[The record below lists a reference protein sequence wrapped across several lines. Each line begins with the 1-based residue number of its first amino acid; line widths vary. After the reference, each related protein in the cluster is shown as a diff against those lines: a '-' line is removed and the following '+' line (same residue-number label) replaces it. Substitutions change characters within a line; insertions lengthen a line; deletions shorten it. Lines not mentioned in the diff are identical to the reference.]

1 MDDNM
6 MMRMVLLFVV
16 IALTGC
22 SSVGRVFP
30 DNSNEYQQARSI
42 PNLELP
48 PDLTSNAS
56 NNFMD
61 IPGGRS
67 QVSLSAQTARD
78 AIRMAEI
85 RTIDN
90 DRSLLVLPE
99 GLDAAWNAVDKALQA
114 GSIEINSK
122 DQSNRTF
129 NVTYKTGEDE
139 GWFSRLAF
147 WRSNSYPFT
156 IRLSDVDETTELTV
170 LEKNGEWATSLESEL
185 LLSSIRT
192 QYNASRAQ

>member
-1 MDDNM
+1 MDDKM

-61 IPGGRS
+61 IPGGTN

-78 AIRMAEI
+78 AIRWAEI
-85 RTIDN
+85 RSIDN
-90 DRSLLVLPE
+90 DRSLLVIPE
-99 GLDAAWNAVDKALQA
+99 GVESAWEAVDRALQA

-122 DQSNRTF
+122 DQPGGTI
-129 NVTYKTGEDE
+129 NVTYKTGEEE

-156 IRLSDVDETTELTV
+156 LKLSGVEETTELTV

-192 QYNASRAQ
+192 QYNASKAQ

>member
-1 MDDNM
+1 MDDKM

-16 IALTGC
+16 ITLTGC

-30 DNSNEYQQARSI
+30 DNSTEYQQARSI

-61 IPGGRS
+61 IPGGTN

-78 AIRMAEI
+78 AIRWAEI
-85 RTIDN
+85 RSIDN
-90 DRSLLVLPE
+90 DRSLLVIPE
-99 GLDAAWNAVDKALQA
+99 GVESAWEAVDRALQA

-122 DQSNRTF
+122 DQPTGTI
-129 NVTYKTGEDE
+129 NVTYKTGEEE

-147 WRSNSYPFT
+147 WRSNSYPFML
-156 IRLSDVDETTELTV
+156 RLSGVEETTELTV
-170 LEKNGEWATSLESEL
+170 LETNGEWATSLESEL

-192 QYNASRAQ
+192 QYNASRTQ